1 MADLLVHG
9 LLALHV
15 GLLGG
20 HIGVLS
26 WQCRNHV
33 LHAVWLVAHVTH
45 TVSGGSL
52 GHGGHTLGLRDHIL
66 HRTGTTVS
74 NCLRIFYMSSWVCDQ
89 KIKVGSQ
96 SPGSPVWVWADSWST
111 VD

>member
-1 MADLLVHG
+1 MTDLLVHG
-9 LLALHV
+9 LLAWYV

-33 LHAVWLVAHVTH
+33 LHAVRLVAHVTH
-45 TVSGGSL
+45 AVSGGSL

-66 HRTGTTVS
+66 HRAETGSRLVI
-74 NCLRIFYMSSWVCDQ
+74 CL
-89 KIKVGSQ
+89 
-96 SPGSPVWVWADSWST
+96 
-111 VD
+111 

>member
-9 LLALHV
+9 LLAWHV

-20 HIGVLS
+20 HIRVLS

-52 GHGGHTLGLRDHIL
+52 GHGGHSLGLRGHIL
-66 HRTGTTVS
+66 QRTATTFSV
-74 NCLRIFYMSSWVCDQ
+74 IIVFKYFDSSSSSDQ
-89 KIKVGSQ
+89 KMKGSIR
-96 SPGSPVWVWADSWST
+96 PGSPVRVWADSLSR